1 MLNLQSVILEDISRP
16 EWKPYVVHGIWAP
29 ISNQEIDRA
38 KRFYAHLKK
47 IDLAY
52 SNHGNEEMEIQLLIG
67 EGYMWSF
74 SKGEIARG

>member
-1 MLNLQSVILEDISRP
+1 MHDI
-16 EWKPYVVHGIWAP
+16 WVP

-47 IDLAY
+47 IDLAD
-52 SNHGNEEMEIQLLIG
+52 SSHGNEEMEIQLLIG